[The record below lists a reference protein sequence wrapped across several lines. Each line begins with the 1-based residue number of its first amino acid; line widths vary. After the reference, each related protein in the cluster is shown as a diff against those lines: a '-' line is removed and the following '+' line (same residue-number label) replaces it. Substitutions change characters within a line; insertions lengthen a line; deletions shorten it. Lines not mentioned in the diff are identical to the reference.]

1 MRATAKTV
9 PGCASMSTDR
19 KAKSRFVLITVRIG
33 FFPFFVCFPL
43 RCLSEIIEGLSDNMC
58 LYKNAYVVGI
68 LNFLES
74 TFAQIR
80 DAGPLDIVDVDVKSP
95 DERVVVRILTR

>member
-1 MRATAKTV
+1 MRATVKTV
-9 PGCASMSTDR
+9 PGCVSMSTDR

-33 FFPFFVCFPL
+33 FFPFVFFFPL

-58 LYKNAYVVGI
+58 LYKNTYVVGI

-95 DERVVVRILTR
+95 EGRIVVRILTR